1 MVRCYLSRLMGER
14 RVRIADV
21 ARATGISRNQ
31 LARLY
36 YDRARRVE
44 LADLETL
51 CRYFNCALSELLE
64 VVPELPA
71 EQATPRRGRRATG
84 AEGLKRSHRVKR
96 TGGALRRT

>member
-36 YDRARRVE
+36 YDQARRVE
-44 LADLETL
+44 LADLESL
-51 CRYFNCALSELLE
+51 CRYFNCGLSDLLE
-64 VVPELPA
+64 VVPEPGVEPTKL
-71 EQATPRRGRRATG
+71 RRGAAGGKRRRREPG
-84 AEGLKRSHRVKR
+84 I
-96 TGGALRRT
+96 GGAIRRT

>member
-1 MVRCYLSRLMGER
+1 MVRCYLSRLMGEK

-44 LADLETL
+44 LADLERL
-51 CRYFNCALSELLE
+51 CRYFKCALGELLE
-64 VVPELPA
+64 VVPEQEA
-71 EQATPRRGRRATG
+71 DQAKRRRRNTVQRG
-84 AEGLKRSHRVKR
+84 
-96 TGGALRRT
+96 